1 MFSSRRIASIVMLLA
16 ILIISL
22 VYSSYVE
29 GFEQNNMIDAVNKDA
44 PKSEKSESKTPKSN
58 GSESKV
64 PNAPESK
71 TSESKTPL
79 NEPVPNDAIVL
90 GKPGLT
96 VSHITDILKNNDSV
110 KNMLTNL
117 PVKK

>member
-1 MFSSRRIASIVMLLA
+1 MFSSKRIVSIVMLLA

-29 GFEQNNMIDAVNKDA
+29 GFEQNNMVDAVNEDA
-44 PKSEKSESKTPKSN
+44 PKPKSETFESETPNTKTPNTKT
-58 GSESKV
+58 
-64 PNAPESK
+64 PNTNTPGP
-71 TSESKTPL
+71 KTPL
-79 NEPVPNDAIVL
+79 NDPVPNDAIVL
-90 GKPGLT
+90 GKPGLS
-96 VSHITDILKNNDSV
+96 VSKITDMLKNNDSV

>member
-1 MFSSRRIASIVMLLA
+1 MLLA

-29 GFEQNNMIDAVNKDA
+29 GFEQNNMVDAVNEDA
-44 PKSEKSESKTPKSN
+44 PKPKSETPN
-58 GSESKV
+58 TETPGSQTAG
-64 PNAPESK
+64 P
-71 TSESKTPL
+71 KTPL
-79 NEPVPNDAIVL
+79 NDPVPNDAIVL
-90 GKPGLT
+90 GKPGLS
-96 VSHITDILKNNDSV
+96 VSKITDMLKNNDSV

>member
-1 MFSSRRIASIVMLLA
+1 MFSSTRIVSIVMLLA

-29 GFEQNNMIDAVNKDA
+29 GFEQNNMVDAVNEDA
-44 PKSEKSESKTPKSN
+44 PKPKSETP
-58 GSESKV
+58 GSETPNTKV
-64 PNAPESK
+64 PNAPGP
-71 TSESKTPL
+71 KTPL
-79 NEPVPNDAIVL
+79 NEPIPNDAIVL
-90 GKPGLT
+90 GKPGLS
-96 VSHITDILKNNDSV
+96 VSKITDMLKNNDSV

>member
-1 MFSSRRIASIVMLLA
+1 MFSSRRIVSIVMLLA

-29 GFEQNNMIDAVNKDA
+29 GFETNNMVDAVNKDA
-44 PKSEKSESKTPKSN
+44 PKSEKSESK

-71 TSESKTPL
+71 TPF

>member
-1 MFSSRRIASIVMLLA
+1 MFSSKRIVSIVMLLA

-29 GFEQNNMIDAVNKDA
+29 GFEQNNMVDAVNEDA
-44 PKSEKSESKTPKSN
+44 PKPKSETFESETPNTKTP
-58 GSESKV
+58 GSET
-64 PNAPESK
+64 PNTETPN
-71 TSESKTPL
+71 TKTPL
-79 NEPVPNDAIVL
+79 NDPVPNDAIVL
-90 GKPGLT
+90 GKPGLS
-96 VSHITDILKNNDSV
+96 VSKITDMLKNNDSV